1 MRRQQAQEENE
12 AKELSV
18 LYGTSCEAILALKRS
33 IRPDSKSQSD
43 HNDMEDEEDLVDE
56 NDYDEGLHYNSSG
69 IDAENSQ
76 VKKGI
81 WLDCLFSVNSEI

>member
-1 MRRQQAQEENE
+1 
-12 AKELSV
+12 
-18 LYGTSCEAILALKRS
+18 
-33 IRPDSKSQSD
+33 
-43 HNDMEDEEDLVDE
+43 LVDE

-81 WLDCLFSVNSEI
+81 WLDCLFSMNSEI

>member
-1 MRRQQAQEENE
+1 MRRQQAQEESE

-43 HNDMEDEEDLVDE
+43 PNEVDEEDEDLVDDSQF
-56 NDYDEGLHYNSSG
+56 NEGYNNHNHD
-69 IDAENSQ
+69 IDVDNVQ
-76 VKKGI
+76 IKKGI
-81 WLDCLFSVNSEI
+81 YSRL